1 MRTLAGIS
9 FQRGAENVCPLPI
22 IPLCLSREEKR
33 KLHGDVQIALAKKS
47 KKCFLCDEI
56 LVAGAVPLCK
66 AARNGELTGKNIVH
80 CLKYRVVELTHKRW
94 DGYL

>member
-9 FQRGAENVCPLPI
+9 FQRGAENVWPLPI

-33 KLHGDVQIALAKKS
+33 KLHGDVQIALAKKV
-47 KKCFLCDEI
+47 KNVFF
-56 LVAGAVPLCK
+56 LVAGAVPLCR

-80 CLKYRVVELTHKRW
+80 CLQYRVVELTHKRW
-94 DGYL
+94 DRYL